1 MYKNDKPLKIILNE
15 FFDNFWKKNS
25 HKYSTDVRDNI
36 RKNVYS
42 FLNCGNLDIG
52 YTSYICPRCNEIHE
66 TPFTCKSRFCSSCGA
81 RYAEEWADNL
91 KHDLIECAHK
101 HITFSMPV
109 GKLRDFFFHQRFY
122 LADLAKAGYQALKY
136 AFKKI
141 GIHHIGVIIN
151 IHTFSRKVE
160 WNPHIHAIVTFGG
173 LDLNNKWKNAKSLPW
188 QVLRK
193 SWQKCLL
200 DIISRFAKE
209 KDNQRLK
216 NLVSL
221 SYKKYPDGFYVNA
234 DSQINNIFNIAKYL
248 GRYLA
253 RPAIAEYRI
262 IDFNENF
269 VKFWYKLPDSDN
281 KLHLTLTMEEF
292 LGKLLSHIPPKN
304 FKLVR
309 RFGLYSRRNKIKIP
323 KMNRL
328 FKTKTSWAERM
339 IKSYGINPMICRKCG
354 ATLVLLEIV
363 HISYGGIIYQNPDYP

>member
-1 MYKNDKPLKIILNE
+1 MCKNDKPLKIILNE
-15 FFDNFWKKNS
+15 FFDDFWSKNS
-25 HKYSTDVRDNI
+25 HKYSTDVRENI
-36 RKNVYS
+36 KKNVNDFLDCGDFSKGYS
-42 FLNCGNLDIG
+42 AF
-52 YTSYICPRCNEIHE
+52 ICPRCKEIHQ
-66 TPFTCKSRFCSSCGA
+66 TPFSCKSRFCSSCGV
-81 RYAEEWADNL
+81 RYAEEWANNL
-91 KHDLIECAHK
+91 KHDLIECAHR
-101 HITFSMPV
+101 HITFSMPT
-109 GKLRDFFFHQRFY
+109 GKLRDFFFYHRFH
-122 LADLAKAGYQALKY
+122 LADLAKAAYQALKY
-136 AFKKI
+136 SFKKI
-141 GIHHIGVIIN
+141 GIYHIGVIIN

-173 LDLNNKWKNAKSLPW
+173 LNKDGDWKNAKTLPW

-200 DIISRFAKE
+200 DIISKFAKE

-221 SYKKYPDGFYVNA
+221 SYKNYPQGFYVNA

-262 IDFNENF
+262 IDFNKEF

-281 KLHLTLTMEEF
+281 KLHLTLSMEEF

-304 FKLVR
+304 FKMVR
-309 RFGLYSRRNKIKIP
+309 RFGLYSRRNKIKMP
-323 KMNRL
+323 KKNRL

-339 IKSYGINPMICRKCG
+339 IKSYGINPMICRKC
-354 ATLVLLEIV
+354 ATSLELLEVV
-363 HISYGGIIYQNPDYP
+363 HISYGVIYQNPDYP